1 MAREGEGK
9 GHKFELYYLIGLTP
23 EEKEILEKK
32 EREEK
37 VKCPY
42 DHTSY
47 NLHH

>member
-1 MAREGEGK
+1 MAREGEG
-9 GHKFELYYLIGLTP
+9 ERAQIYYLIGLTP

-37 VKCPY
+37 VKCLY